1 MIWSDWS
8 PHPECETRL
17 ACVTLRVDVSRP
29 SKRKPRPAGS
39 DRRRCSSGPTR
50 PTGTPSPTTI
60 FEAALRGVRG
70 IHAVDEP
77 IEVESFVSDLLGNFD
92 QPLIDIDDSV
102 DFLGQQLVRFLITK
116 RSPDALAVLHGIAA
130 IADEPLASSARQGVV
145 RLRAAGRDDPPFAA
159 RLGAYRFV
167 GAWVSIDEYGD
178 QEMVAMS
185 FADAA
190 DHPHVVAVM
199 IDHNFDGLVR
209 EALLGPDLDA
219 LRRTWAE
226 TSSMTIVDID
236 AQGAAD
242 RLGQGL
248 RMYDVYLDPPVSDD
262 VRELAML
269 MKARLRALPEARER
283 DWLEVPD
290 DERALVVAGFAT
302 AREARG
308 SRDAVG
314 WARWF
319 VDYRFDST
327 DGDPLRWSPIAVELC
342 LVDWFPRKA
351 TLDDESI
358 AEVPDALR
366 RFVRYAGRKK
376 GLSPVSI
383 KETLDAIDEFEP
395 DYLAAM
401 REPASFGPAKSL
413 VDQMLSDGV
422 ELTDDRAVQAWIE
435 ALNARPFDERV
446 EILGPPVGHGGIT
459 LDRAPVSRR
468 LDVLPGGRKTPGTRR
483 QR

>member
-1 MIWSDWS
+1 M
-8 PHPECETRL
+8 
-17 ACVTLRVDVSRP
+17 SRP
-29 SKRKPRPAGS
+29 SKQKPRPAGAA
-39 DRRRCSSGPTR
+39 RGRCSNGPTR

-60 FEAALRGVRG
+60 FAAALRGVRG

-102 DFLGQQLVRFLITK
+102 DFLGQQLVRFLIAK

-130 IADEPLASSARQGVV
+130 IADEPLAGSARQGIA
-145 RLRAAGRDDPPFAA
+145 RLRAAGRDDPPFAPH
-159 RLGAYRFV
+159 LGTYRFS

-178 QEMVAMS
+178 QEMVAIGFVSEGGRQHTLGCM
-185 FADAA
+185 
-190 DHPHVVAVM
+190 V
-199 IDHNFDGLVR
+199 DHNFEGLVR
-209 EALLGPDLDA
+209 EAMLVPDIEVF
-219 LRRTWAE
+219 RRSWQDL
-226 TSSMTIVDID
+226 SSMAIVDID

-248 RMYDVYLDPPVSDD
+248 RMYDLYLDPPVSDD
-262 VRELAML
+262 VDELAIL
-269 MKARLRALPEARER
+269 MKARLRLLPEPREPEWQRGKLGARATPS
-283 DWLEVPD
+283 VG
-290 DERALVVAGFAT
+290 RA
-302 AREARG
+302 G
-308 SRDAVG
+308 SSTIA
-314 WARWF
+314 
-319 VDYRFDST
+319 STTT

-435 ALNARPFDERV
+435 ALNARPYDERV

-459 LDRAPVSRR
+459 LDQAPVSRR
-468 LDVLPGGRKTPGTRR
+468 LDVLPGGRKAAKHRPH
-483 QR
+483 